1 MLLRMCWEL
10 KSGMGNG
17 GQTKKRLG
25 KLVGQHSDFA
35 KQSKLKEVMG
45 DV

>member
-1 MLLRMCWEL
+1 M
-10 KSGMGNG
+10 GMGNG

-25 KLVGQHSDFA
+25 KLVGQCWDFA
-35 KQSKLKEVMG
+35 KKSKLREVMG